1 MKKLF
6 YTVANLFRTIPTLLV
21 LLSLNKNAR
30 GIIRREFCYWAKL
43 TRMPGQGL
51 GAFSMLLSQFKE
63 YRNLLHQRIRT
74 VGGGKLRAGFVKLL
88 YPEVKSLFILT
99 QNIGECLFIQH
110 GYATTIS
117 ADAIGDYCWINQQVT
132 IGYDIDN
139 PNRPRLGNGVRVCAG
154 AKVIGDISLGD
165 NAIVGANAVV
175 VKDVAENA
183 VVGGIPARQIST
195 NESHRLY
202 PPAE

>member
-74 VGGGKLRAGFVKLL
+74 
-88 YPEVKSLFILT
+88 
-99 QNIGECLFIQH
+99 
-110 GYATTIS
+110 S
-117 ADAIGDYCWINQQVT
+117 ASA
-132 IGYDIDN
+132 
-139 PNRPRLGNGVRVCAG
+139 P
-154 AKVIGDISLGD
+154 
-165 NAIVGANAVV
+165 
-175 VKDVAENA
+175 
-183 VVGGIPARQIST
+183 
-195 NESHRLY
+195 
-202 PPAE
+202 